1 MGLINLPLQSVLFV
15 MKFYGAS
22 QLSSPRGCGVC
33 RAGSEGLL
41 GEGGGGNDIR
51 RISMGKHRQRKYE
64 SMQQRCGRLTGR
76 TRVSKWHRSDG
87 SVVLTLPVLCVS
99 VHADSARRGA
109 CAITLRRRAQTA
121 REAAQRALFPG
132 KRSALISS
140 ASFKSSGFAI
150 Y

>member
-22 QLSSPRGCGVC
+22 QLSSLRGVQGWQRRVVG
-33 RAGSEGLL
+33 R
-41 GEGGGGNDIR
+41 GGQGDDIR

-64 SMQQRCGRLTGR
+64 SMQQTCGRLTGR

-99 VHADSARRGA
+99 VHVDSARRGA

-140 ASFKSSGFAI
+140 ASLKSFGFAI